1 MKNFLRQIVS
11 FNIISLVI
19 SLFVGCSSK
28 ENTPHPD
35 RQITVYLK
43 AIQQDSDP
51 SSSPTTRT
59 AIGGENLD
67 HTYWSERDTIELY
80 WRKTGSSDALNSGQP
95 CTCCEFGGTVSTF
108 STEMEALPSGS
119 YDYFAAYP
127 EPASVNG
134 TQITYDLPAEQ
145 PGTYCTPDLHAE
157 YTGNLDFMLATPLSS
172 QPNLDGDNTLTM
184 KFIHQC
190 HVIRIQVP
198 TGRNQWGS
206 PIRKLR
212 VEFPSPVVGKMTMD
226 LTDPTATPTLTE
238 GSNTVTA
245 VLSQP
250 LTESEEDDVNGN
262 YVWLFLCPGTVNGTV
277 RFTAYDEQD
286 NQITS
291 ISQQINREL
300 KAGRITPVNLTI
312 PGSLS
317 TTNLVFSITRNN
329 LGETPNTFT
338 VTAPEGALFCNGTN
352 QQEFQVNASNNYT
365 VSFYNQTNGVNH
377 SELIRTNGLTFTYD
391 SDNAIVSALQEIS
404 FEEETTENIDLTVP
418 YLYFEDF
425 ANITTNDAHADDNG
439 GTAYGLDDAGLPG
452 WTGSRW
458 KTEANTSLEIRTY
471 IGTSTSHTDHKFGR
485 VDSPPLSNLKPGKT
499 VSLQIVYDAGA
510 TTDASNRYPVCKFGS
525 TTQTGPIAGGYCATL
540 FGGDKSNPPSPAQ
553 TYAVALGGT
562 PTTMTDINHTH
573 ALSGCTAATR
583 LTWFID
589 YEGSGTV
596 TAKTYYLYL
605 DNIRVSIAQ

>member
-43 AIQQDSDP
+43 AIQPGSDP

-190 HVIRIQVP
+190 HVMRIQVP

-245 VLSQP
+245 VLSKP

-391 SDNAIVSALQEIS
+391 SNNAIVSELQEIS
-404 FEEETTENIDLTVP
+404 FEEETTANINLTVP
-418 YLYFEDF
+418 YLLYEDF
-425 ANITTNDAHADDNG
+425 SDVNSFDYETDRSTSNPDAIWLNQ
-439 GTAYGLDDAGLPG
+439 YGLTG
-452 WTGSRW
+452 WSGTRVGVETGKAMRISVRHE
-458 KTEANTSLEIRTY
+458 TVAQY
-471 IGTSTSHTDHKFGR
+471 PGR
-485 VDSPPLSNLKPGKT
+485 VDSPPLSAIKEGHSVKVRFSFNAGQTSEWVRCKVGVT
-499 VSLQIVYDAGA
+499 TENSLHSGN
-510 TTDASNRYPVCKFGS
+510 TEPEGGS
-525 TTQTGPIAGGYCATL
+525 TETQ
-540 FGGDKSNPPSPAQ
+540 F
-553 TYAVALGGT
+553 ALNADYNNIPNEYT
-562 PTTMTDINHTH
+562 FQSESF
-573 ALSGCTAATR
+573 LQSCTNQTR
-583 LTWFID
+583 LSWNVVREYGLGNAFQMQTWFI
-589 YEGSGTV
+589 
-596 TAKTYYLYL
+596 YL
-605 DNIRVSIAQ
+605 DNIRVSIIQ

>member
-51 SSSPTTRT
+51 SSNPTTRT

-127 EPASVNG
+127 EPASVSG

-145 PGTYCTPDLHAE
+145 PGTYCPPDLHAE

-190 HVIRIQVP
+190 HVMRIQVP

-206 PIRKLR
+206 PIHKLR

-262 YVWLFLCPGTVNGTV
+262 YVWLFLCPGTVNGTL
-277 RFTAYDEQD
+277 RFIAYDEQD

-317 TTNLVFSITRNN
+317 TTNLVFSITGNN

-391 SDNAIVSALQEIS
+391 SDNAIVSEIQKIA
-404 FEEETTENIDLTVP
+404 FEEEASENIDLTVP
-418 YLYFEDF
+418 YLLYEDF
-425 ANITTNDAHADDNG
+425 STVNSFDYETDRILINPDATWLDQ
-439 GTAYGLDDAGLPG
+439 YGLTGWSGTRVGVEAGKAMRISVRHETVAQYP
-452 WTGSRW
+452 
-458 KTEANTSLEIRTY
+458 
-471 IGTSTSHTDHKFGR
+471 GR
-485 VDSPPLSNLKPGKT
+485 VDSPPLSAIKKGHSVKVRLSFN
-499 VSLQIVYDAGA
+499 AGQ
-510 TTDASNRYPVCKFGS
+510 TSEWVRCKVGV
-525 TTQTGPIAGGYCATL
+525 TTQNDLHSGNTEPEGGFTETQ
-540 FGGDKSNPPSPAQ
+540 F
-553 TYAVALGGT
+553 ALDADYNNIPNAYT
-562 PTTMTDINHTH
+562 FQSESF
-573 ALSGCTAATR
+573 LQSCTNQTR
-583 LTWFID
+583 LSWNVVRNYDFWGNGWESSTWFI
-589 YEGSGTV
+589 
-596 TAKTYYLYL
+596 YL
-605 DNIRVSIAQ
+605 DNIRVSIVQ

>member
-43 AIQQDSDP
+43 AIQPGSDP

-206 PIRKLR
+206 PIHKLR

-391 SDNAIVSALQEIS
+391 SDNAIVSELQEIS
-404 FEEETTENIDLTVP
+404 FEEETTANIDLTVP
-418 YLYFEDF
+418 YLLYEDF
-425 ANITTNDAHADDNG
+425 SDVNSFDYETDRSTSNPNAIWLDQ
-439 GTAYGLDDAGLPG
+439 YGLLG
-452 WTGSRW
+452 WSGTRVGVETGKAMRISVRHE
-458 KTEANTSLEIRTY
+458 TVAQY
-471 IGTSTSHTDHKFGR
+471 PGR
-485 VDSPPLSNLKPGKT
+485 VDSPPLSAIKEGHSVKVRFSFNAGQTSEWVRCKVGVT
-499 VSLQIVYDAGA
+499 TENSLHSGN
-510 TTDASNRYPVCKFGS
+510 TEPEGGS
-525 TTQTGPIAGGYCATL
+525 TETQ
-540 FGGDKSNPPSPAQ
+540 F
-553 TYAVALGGT
+553 ALNADYNNIPNEYT
-562 PTTMTDINHTH
+562 FQSESF
-573 ALSGCTAATR
+573 LQSCTNQTR
-583 LTWFID
+583 LSWNVVREYGLGNAFQMQTWFI
-589 YEGSGTV
+589 
-596 TAKTYYLYL
+596 YL
-605 DNIRVSIAQ
+605 DNIRVSIIQ

>member
-43 AIQQDSDP
+43 AIQPGSDP

-190 HVIRIQVP
+190 HVMRIQVP

-212 VEFPSPVVGKMTMD
+212 IEFPSPVVGKMTMD
-226 LTDPTATPTLTE
+226 LTNPTATPTLTE

-245 VLSQP
+245 VLSKP

-391 SDNAIVSALQEIS
+391 SENAIVSELQKIS
-404 FEEETTENIDLTVP
+404 FEEETTANIDLTVP
-418 YLYFEDF
+418 YLLYEDF
-425 ANITTNDAHADDNG
+425 SDINSFDYETDRRGISNPDAIWLDQ
-439 GTAYGLDDAGLPG
+439 YGLTG
-452 WTGSRW
+452 WSGTRVGVETGKAMRISVRHE
-458 KTEANTSLEIRTY
+458 TAAQY
-471 IGTSTSHTDHKFGR
+471 PGR
-485 VDSPPLSNLKPGKT
+485 VDSPPLSAIKEGHSVKVRFSFNAGQTSEWVRCKVGVT
-499 VSLQIVYDAGA
+499 TENSLHSGNTEPEGGFTETQFALDADYNNIPNA
-510 TTDASNRYPVCKFGS
+510 YTFQSESFLQS
-525 TTQTGPIAGGYCATL
+525 
-540 FGGDKSNPPSPAQ
+540 
-553 TYAVALGGT
+553 
-562 PTTMTDINHTH
+562 
-573 ALSGCTAATR
+573 CTNQTR
-583 LTWFID
+583 LSWNVVRKYSVLGNGGSFRTWFI
-589 YEGSGTV
+589 
-596 TAKTYYLYL
+596 YL
-605 DNIRVSIAQ
+605 DNIRVSIVQ

>member
-127 EPASVNG
+127 EPASVSG

-190 HVIRIQVP
+190 HVMRIQVP

-245 VLSQP
+245 VLSKP

-391 SDNAIVSALQEIS
+391 SNNAIVSELQEIS
-404 FEEETTENIDLTVP
+404 FEEETTANIDLTVP
-418 YLYFEDF
+418 YLLYEDF
-425 ANITTNDAHADDNG
+425 SDINSFDYETDRSTSNPDAIWLDQ
-439 GTAYGLDDAGLPG
+439 YGLTG
-452 WTGSRW
+452 WSGTRVGVETGKAMRISVRHE
-458 KTEANTSLEIRTY
+458 TVAQY
-471 IGTSTSHTDHKFGR
+471 PGR
-485 VDSPPLSNLKPGKT
+485 VDSPPLSAIKEGHSVKVRFSFNAGQTSEWVRCKVGVT
-499 VSLQIVYDAGA
+499 TENSLHSGN
-510 TTDASNRYPVCKFGS
+510 TEPEGGS
-525 TTQTGPIAGGYCATL
+525 TETQ
-540 FGGDKSNPPSPAQ
+540 F
-553 TYAVALGGT
+553 ALNADYNNIPNEYT
-562 PTTMTDINHTH
+562 FQSESF
-573 ALSGCTAATR
+573 LQSCTNQTR
-583 LTWFID
+583 LSWNVVREYGLGNAFQMQTWFI
-589 YEGSGTV
+589 
-596 TAKTYYLYL
+596 YL
-605 DNIRVSIAQ
+605 DNIRVSIIQ

>member
-51 SSSPTTRT
+51 SSNPTTRT

-127 EPASVNG
+127 EPASVSG

-190 HVIRIQVP
+190 HVMRIQVP

-206 PIRKLR
+206 PIHKLR

-245 VLSQP
+245 VLSKP

-391 SDNAIVSALQEIS
+391 SDNAIVSELQEIS
-404 FEEETTENIDLTVP
+404 FEEETTANINLTVP
-418 YLYFEDF
+418 YLLYEDF
-425 ANITTNDAHADDNG
+425 SDVNSFDYETDRSTSNPDAIWLDQ
-439 GTAYGLDDAGLPG
+439 YGLTG
-452 WTGSRW
+452 WSGTRVGVETGKAMRISVRHE
-458 KTEANTSLEIRTY
+458 TVAQY
-471 IGTSTSHTDHKFGR
+471 PGR
-485 VDSPPLSNLKPGKT
+485 VDSPPLSAIKEGHSVKVRFSFNAGQTSEWVRCKVGVT
-499 VSLQIVYDAGA
+499 TENSLHSGN
-510 TTDASNRYPVCKFGS
+510 TEPEGGS
-525 TTQTGPIAGGYCATL
+525 TETQ
-540 FGGDKSNPPSPAQ
+540 F
-553 TYAVALGGT
+553 ALNADYNNIPNEYT
-562 PTTMTDINHTH
+562 FQSESF
-573 ALSGCTAATR
+573 LQSCTNQTR
-583 LTWFID
+583 LSWNVVREYGWGNAFQMQTWFI
-589 YEGSGTV
+589 
-596 TAKTYYLYL
+596 YL
-605 DNIRVSIAQ
+605 DNIRVSIIQ

>member
-43 AIQQDSDP
+43 AIQPGSDP

-190 HVIRIQVP
+190 HVMRIQVP

-212 VEFPSPVVGKMTMD
+212 IEFPSPVVGKMTMD
-226 LTDPTATPTLTE
+226 LTNPTATPTLTE

-245 VLSQP
+245 VLSKP

-391 SDNAIVSALQEIS
+391 SNNAIVSELQEIS
-404 FEEETTENIDLTVP
+404 FEEETTANIDLTVP
-418 YLYFEDF
+418 YLLYEDF
-425 ANITTNDAHADDNG
+425 SDVNSFDYETDRSTSNPDAIWLNQ
-439 GTAYGLDDAGLPG
+439 YGLTG
-452 WTGSRW
+452 WSGTRVGVETGKAMRISVRHE
-458 KTEANTSLEIRTY
+458 TIAQY
-471 IGTSTSHTDHKFGR
+471 PGR
-485 VDSPPLSNLKPGKT
+485 VDSPPLSAIKEGHSVKVRLSFN
-499 VSLQIVYDAGA
+499 AGQ
-510 TTDASNRYPVCKFGS
+510 TSEWVRCKVGV
-525 TTQTGPIAGGYCATL
+525 TTQNDLHSGNTEPEGGFTETQ
-540 FGGDKSNPPSPAQ
+540 F
-553 TYAVALGGT
+553 ALDADYNNIPNAYT
-562 PTTMTDINHTH
+562 FQSESF
-573 ALSGCTAATR
+573 LQSCTNQTR
-583 LTWFID
+583 LSWNVVREYDFWGNGGSFRTWFI
-589 YEGSGTV
+589 
-596 TAKTYYLYL
+596 YL
-605 DNIRVSIAQ
+605 DNIRVSIVQ

>member
-43 AIQQDSDP
+43 AIQPGSDP

-317 TTNLVFSITRNN
+317 TTNLVFSITGNN

-418 YLYFEDF
+418 YLLYEDF
-425 ANITTNDAHADDNG
+425 SDINSFDYETDRSTSNPNAIWLDQ
-439 GTAYGLDDAGLPG
+439 YGLLG
-452 WTGSRW
+452 WSGTRVGVETGKAMRISVRHE
-458 KTEANTSLEIRTY
+458 TIAQY
-471 IGTSTSHTDHKFGR
+471 PGR
-485 VDSPPLSNLKPGKT
+485 VDSPPLSAIKEGHSVKVRLSFNAGQTSEWVRCKVGVT
-499 VSLQIVYDAGA
+499 TENSLHSGN
-510 TTDASNRYPVCKFGS
+510 TEPEGGLTE
-525 TTQTGPIAGGYCATL
+525 TQ
-540 FGGDKSNPPSPAQ
+540 F
-553 TYAVALGGT
+553 ALNADYNNIPNAYT
-562 PTTMTDINHTH
+562 FQSESF
-573 ALSGCTAATR
+573 LQSCTNQTR
-583 LTWFID
+583 LSWNVVRKYDLWGNGGAFQTWFI
-589 YEGSGTV
+589 
-596 TAKTYYLYL
+596 YL
-605 DNIRVSIAQ
+605 DNIRVSIIQ

>member
-43 AIQQDSDP
+43 AIQPGSDP

-391 SDNAIVSALQEIS
+391 SNNAIVSELQEIS
-404 FEEETTENIDLTVP
+404 FEEETTANIDLTVP
-418 YLYFEDF
+418 YLLYEDF
-425 ANITTNDAHADDNG
+425 SDINSFDYETDRSTSNPDAIWLDQ
-439 GTAYGLDDAGLPG
+439 YGLTG
-452 WTGSRW
+452 WSGTRVGVETGKAMRISVRHE
-458 KTEANTSLEIRTY
+458 TVAQY
-471 IGTSTSHTDHKFGR
+471 PGR
-485 VDSPPLSNLKPGKT
+485 VDSPPLSAIKEGHSVKVRFSFNAGQTSEWVRCKVGVT
-499 VSLQIVYDAGA
+499 TENSLHSGN
-510 TTDASNRYPVCKFGS
+510 TEPEGGLTE
-525 TTQTGPIAGGYCATL
+525 TQ
-540 FGGDKSNPPSPAQ
+540 F
-553 TYAVALGGT
+553 ALNADYNNIPNAYT
-562 PTTMTDINHTH
+562 FQSESF
-573 ALSGCTAATR
+573 LQSCTNQTR
-583 LTWFID
+583 LSWNVVRKYDLWGNGGAFQTWFI
-589 YEGSGTV
+589 
-596 TAKTYYLYL
+596 YL
-605 DNIRVSIAQ
+605 DNIRVSIVQ

>member
-127 EPASVNG
+127 EPASVSG

-145 PGTYCTPDLHAE
+145 PGTYCPPDLHAE

-190 HVIRIQVP
+190 HVMRIQVP

-206 PIRKLR
+206 PIHKLR

-391 SDNAIVSALQEIS
+391 SNNAIVSELQEIS
-404 FEEETTENIDLTVP
+404 FEEETTANIDLTVP
-418 YLYFEDF
+418 YLLYEDF
-425 ANITTNDAHADDNG
+425 SDINSFDYETDRSTSNPDAIWLDQ
-439 GTAYGLDDAGLPG
+439 YGLTG
-452 WTGSRW
+452 WSGTRVGVETGKAMRISVRHE
-458 KTEANTSLEIRTY
+458 TVAQY
-471 IGTSTSHTDHKFGR
+471 PGR
-485 VDSPPLSNLKPGKT
+485 VDSPPLSAIKEGHSVKVRFSFNAGQTSEWVRCKVGVT
-499 VSLQIVYDAGA
+499 TENSLHSGN
-510 TTDASNRYPVCKFGS
+510 TEPEGGS
-525 TTQTGPIAGGYCATL
+525 TETQ
-540 FGGDKSNPPSPAQ
+540 F
-553 TYAVALGGT
+553 ALNADYNNIPNEYT
-562 PTTMTDINHTH
+562 FQSESF
-573 ALSGCTAATR
+573 LQSCTNQTR
-583 LTWFID
+583 LSWNVVREYGLGNAFQMQTWFI
-589 YEGSGTV
+589 
-596 TAKTYYLYL
+596 YL
-605 DNIRVSIAQ
+605 DNIRVSIIQ

>member
-43 AIQQDSDP
+43 AIQPGSDP

-127 EPASVNG
+127 EPASVSG

-145 PGTYCTPDLHAE
+145 PGTYCPPDLHAE

-190 HVIRIQVP
+190 HVMRIQVP

-212 VEFPSPVVGKMTMD
+212 IEFPSPVVGKMTMD

-317 TTNLVFSITRNN
+317 TTNLVFSITGNN

-391 SDNAIVSALQEIS
+391 SNNAIVSELQEIS
-404 FEEETTENIDLTVP
+404 FEEETTANIDLTVP
-418 YLYFEDF
+418 YLLYEDF
-425 ANITTNDAHADDNG
+425 SDINSFDYETDRSTSNPDAIWLDQ
-439 GTAYGLDDAGLPG
+439 YGLTG
-452 WTGSRW
+452 WSGTRVGVETGKAMRISVRHE
-458 KTEANTSLEIRTY
+458 TVAQY
-471 IGTSTSHTDHKFGR
+471 PGR
-485 VDSPPLSNLKPGKT
+485 VDSPPLSAIKEGHSVKVRLSFN
-499 VSLQIVYDAGA
+499 AGQ
-510 TTDASNRYPVCKFGS
+510 TSEWVRCKVGV
-525 TTQTGPIAGGYCATL
+525 TTQNDLHSGNTEPEGGFTETQ
-540 FGGDKSNPPSPAQ
+540 F
-553 TYAVALGGT
+553 ALDADYNNIPNAYT
-562 PTTMTDINHTH
+562 FQSESF
-573 ALSGCTAATR
+573 LQSCTNQTR
-583 LTWFID
+583 LSWNVVREYDFWGNGGSFRTWFI
-589 YEGSGTV
+589 
-596 TAKTYYLYL
+596 YL
-605 DNIRVSIAQ
+605 DNIRVSIVQ

>member
-43 AIQQDSDP
+43 AIQPGSDP

-127 EPASVNG
+127 EPASVSG

-145 PGTYCTPDLHAE
+145 PGTYCPPDLHAE

-190 HVIRIQVP
+190 HVMRIQVP

-206 PIRKLR
+206 PIHKLR

-338 VTAPEGALFCNGTN
+338 VTAPEGALFCNGAN

-391 SDNAIVSALQEIS
+391 SNNAIVSELQEIS
-404 FEEETTENIDLTVP
+404 FEEETTANIDLTVP
-418 YLYFEDF
+418 YLLYEDF
-425 ANITTNDAHADDNG
+425 SDINSFDYETDRSTSNPDAIWLDQ
-439 GTAYGLDDAGLPG
+439 YGLTG
-452 WTGSRW
+452 WSGTRVGVETGKAMRISVRHE
-458 KTEANTSLEIRTY
+458 TVAQY
-471 IGTSTSHTDHKFGR
+471 PGR
-485 VDSPPLSNLKPGKT
+485 VDSPPLSAIKEGHSVKVRFSFNAGQTSEWVRCKVGVT
-499 VSLQIVYDAGA
+499 TENSLHSGN
-510 TTDASNRYPVCKFGS
+510 TEPEGGS
-525 TTQTGPIAGGYCATL
+525 TETQ
-540 FGGDKSNPPSPAQ
+540 F
-553 TYAVALGGT
+553 ALNADYNNIPNEYT
-562 PTTMTDINHTH
+562 FQSESF
-573 ALSGCTAATR
+573 LQSCTNQTR
-583 LTWFID
+583 LSWNVVREYGLGNAFQMQTWFI
-589 YEGSGTV
+589 
-596 TAKTYYLYL
+596 YL
-605 DNIRVSIAQ
+605 DNIRVSIIQ

>member
-80 WRKTGSSDALNSGQP
+80 WRTTGSSDALNNGQP
-95 CTCCEFGGTVSTF
+95 FSCYRFEGTVSTF

-127 EPASVNG
+127 EPASVSG

-172 QPNLDGDNTLTM
+172 QPNLDGNNTLTM

-190 HVIRIQVP
+190 HVMRIQVP

-206 PIRKLR
+206 PIHKLR

-391 SDNAIVSALQEIS
+391 SDNAIVSELQEIS
-404 FEEETTENIDLTVP
+404 FEEETTANINLTVP
-418 YLYFEDF
+418 YLLYEDF
-425 ANITTNDAHADDNG
+425 SDINSFDYETDRSTSNPDAIWLDQ
-439 GTAYGLDDAGLPG
+439 YGLTG
-452 WTGSRW
+452 WSGTRVGVETGKAMRISVRHE
-458 KTEANTSLEIRTY
+458 TAAQY
-471 IGTSTSHTDHKFGR
+471 PGR
-485 VDSPPLSNLKPGKT
+485 VDSPPLSAIKEGHSVKVRFSFNAGQTSEWVRCKVGVT
-499 VSLQIVYDAGA
+499 TENSLHSGN
-510 TTDASNRYPVCKFGS
+510 TEPEGGS
-525 TTQTGPIAGGYCATL
+525 TETQ
-540 FGGDKSNPPSPAQ
+540 F
-553 TYAVALGGT
+553 ALNADYNNIPNEYT
-562 PTTMTDINHTH
+562 FQSESF
-573 ALSGCTAATR
+573 LQSCTNQTR
-583 LTWFID
+583 LSWNVVREYGWGNAFQMQTWFI
-589 YEGSGTV
+589 
-596 TAKTYYLYL
+596 YL
-605 DNIRVSIAQ
+605 DNIRVSIIQ

>member
-43 AIQQDSDP
+43 AIQPGSDP

-127 EPASVNG
+127 EPASVSG

-145 PGTYCTPDLHAE
+145 PGTYCPPDLHAE

-190 HVIRIQVP
+190 HVMRIQVP

-206 PIRKLR
+206 PIHKLR

-391 SDNAIVSALQEIS
+391 SDNAIVSELQEIS
-404 FEEETTENIDLTVP
+404 FEEETTANIDLTVP
-418 YLYFEDF
+418 YLLYEDF
-425 ANITTNDAHADDNG
+425 SDVNSFDYETDRSTSNPNAIWLDQ
-439 GTAYGLDDAGLPG
+439 YGLLG
-452 WTGSRW
+452 WSGTRVGVETGKAMRISVRHE
-458 KTEANTSLEIRTY
+458 TVAQY
-471 IGTSTSHTDHKFGR
+471 PGR
-485 VDSPPLSNLKPGKT
+485 VDSPPLSAIKEGHSVKVRFSFNAGQTSEWVRCKVGVT
-499 VSLQIVYDAGA
+499 TENSLHSGN
-510 TTDASNRYPVCKFGS
+510 TEPEGGS
-525 TTQTGPIAGGYCATL
+525 TETQ
-540 FGGDKSNPPSPAQ
+540 F
-553 TYAVALGGT
+553 ALNADYNNIPNEYT
-562 PTTMTDINHTH
+562 FQSESF
-573 ALSGCTAATR
+573 LQSCTNQTR
-583 LTWFID
+583 LSWNVVREYGLGNAFQMQTWFI
-589 YEGSGTV
+589 
-596 TAKTYYLYL
+596 YL
-605 DNIRVSIAQ
+605 DNIRVSIIQ

>member
-43 AIQQDSDP
+43 AIQQNSDP

-127 EPASVNG
+127 EPASVSG

-190 HVIRIQVP
+190 HVMRIQVP

-245 VLSQP
+245 VLSKP

-317 TTNLVFSITRNN
+317 TTNLVFSITGNN

-391 SDNAIVSALQEIS
+391 SDNAIVSELQEIS

-418 YLYFEDF
+418 YLLYEDF
-425 ANITTNDAHADDNG
+425 SDINSFDYETDRSTSNPDAIWLDQ
-439 GTAYGLDDAGLPG
+439 YGLTG
-452 WTGSRW
+452 WSGTRVGVETGKAMRISVRHE
-458 KTEANTSLEIRTY
+458 TVAQY
-471 IGTSTSHTDHKFGR
+471 PGR
-485 VDSPPLSNLKPGKT
+485 VDSPPLSAIKEGHSVKVRFSFNAGQTSEWVRCKVGVT
-499 VSLQIVYDAGA
+499 TENSLHSGN
-510 TTDASNRYPVCKFGS
+510 TEPEGGLTE
-525 TTQTGPIAGGYCATL
+525 TQ
-540 FGGDKSNPPSPAQ
+540 F
-553 TYAVALGGT
+553 ALNADYNNIPNAYT
-562 PTTMTDINHTH
+562 FQSESF
-573 ALSGCTAATR
+573 LQSCTNQTR
-583 LTWFID
+583 LSWNVVRKYDLWGNGGAFQTWFI
-589 YEGSGTV
+589 
-596 TAKTYYLYL
+596 YL
-605 DNIRVSIAQ
+605 DNIRVSIVQ

>member
-43 AIQQDSDP
+43 AIQPGSDP

-127 EPASVNG
+127 EPASVSG

-190 HVIRIQVP
+190 HVMRIQVP

-206 PIRKLR
+206 PIHKLR

-404 FEEETTENIDLTVP
+404 FEEETTANIDLTVP
-418 YLYFEDF
+418 YLLYEDF
-425 ANITTNDAHADDNG
+425 SDINSFDYETDRSTSNPDAIWLDQ
-439 GTAYGLDDAGLPG
+439 YGLTG
-452 WTGSRW
+452 WSGTRVGVETGKAMRISVRHE
-458 KTEANTSLEIRTY
+458 TVAQY
-471 IGTSTSHTDHKFGR
+471 PGR
-485 VDSPPLSNLKPGKT
+485 VDSPPLSAIKEGHSVKVRFSFNAGQTSEWVRCKVGVT
-499 VSLQIVYDAGA
+499 TENSLHSGN
-510 TTDASNRYPVCKFGS
+510 TEPEGGS
-525 TTQTGPIAGGYCATL
+525 TETQ
-540 FGGDKSNPPSPAQ
+540 F
-553 TYAVALGGT
+553 ALNADYNNIPNEYT
-562 PTTMTDINHTH
+562 FQSESF
-573 ALSGCTAATR
+573 LQSCTNQTR
-583 LTWFID
+583 LSWNVVREYGLGNAFQMQTWFI
-589 YEGSGTV
+589 
-596 TAKTYYLYL
+596 YL
-605 DNIRVSIAQ
+605 DNIRVSIIQ

>member
-127 EPASVNG
+127 EPASVSG

-145 PGTYCTPDLHAE
+145 PGTYCPPDLHAE

-190 HVIRIQVP
+190 HVMRIQVP

-206 PIRKLR
+206 PIHKLR

-338 VTAPEGALFCNGTN
+338 VTAPEGALFCNGAN

-391 SDNAIVSALQEIS
+391 SNNAIVSELQEIS
-404 FEEETTENIDLTVP
+404 FEEETTANIDLTVP
-418 YLYFEDF
+418 YLLYEDF
-425 ANITTNDAHADDNG
+425 SDINSFDYETDRSTSNPDAIWLDQ
-439 GTAYGLDDAGLPG
+439 YGLTG
-452 WTGSRW
+452 WSGTRVGVETGKAMRISVRH
-458 KTEANTSLEIRTY
+458 KTVAQY
-471 IGTSTSHTDHKFGR
+471 PGR
-485 VDSPPLSNLKPGKT
+485 VDSPPLSAIKEGHSVKVRFSFNAGQTSEWVRCKVGVT
-499 VSLQIVYDAGA
+499 TENSLHSGN
-510 TTDASNRYPVCKFGS
+510 TEPEGGS
-525 TTQTGPIAGGYCATL
+525 TETQ
-540 FGGDKSNPPSPAQ
+540 F
-553 TYAVALGGT
+553 ALNADYNNIPNEYT
-562 PTTMTDINHTH
+562 FQSESF
-573 ALSGCTAATR
+573 LQSCTNQTR
-583 LTWFID
+583 LSWNVVREYGLGNAFQMQTWFI
-589 YEGSGTV
+589 
-596 TAKTYYLYL
+596 YL
-605 DNIRVSIAQ
+605 DNIRVSIIQ

>member
-127 EPASVNG
+127 EPASVSG

-145 PGTYCTPDLHAE
+145 PGTYCPPDLHAE

-190 HVIRIQVP
+190 HVMRIQVP

-206 PIRKLR
+206 PIHKLR

-317 TTNLVFSITRNN
+317 TTNLVFSITGNN

-391 SDNAIVSALQEIS
+391 SNNAIVSELQEIS
-404 FEEETTENIDLTVP
+404 FEEETTANIDLTVP
-418 YLYFEDF
+418 YLLYEDF
-425 ANITTNDAHADDNG
+425 SDINSFDYETDRSTSNPDAIWLDQ
-439 GTAYGLDDAGLPG
+439 YGLLG
-452 WTGSRW
+452 WSGTRVGVETGKAMRISVRHE
-458 KTEANTSLEIRTY
+458 TIAQY
-471 IGTSTSHTDHKFGR
+471 PGR
-485 VDSPPLSNLKPGKT
+485 VDSPPLSAIKEGHSVKVRLSFNAGQTSEWVRCKVGVT
-499 VSLQIVYDAGA
+499 TENSLHSGN
-510 TTDASNRYPVCKFGS
+510 TEPEGGLTE
-525 TTQTGPIAGGYCATL
+525 TQ
-540 FGGDKSNPPSPAQ
+540 F
-553 TYAVALGGT
+553 ALNADYNNIPNAYT
-562 PTTMTDINHTH
+562 FQSESF
-573 ALSGCTAATR
+573 LQSCTNQTR
-583 LTWFID
+583 LSWNVVRKYDLWGNGGAFQTWFI
-589 YEGSGTV
+589 
-596 TAKTYYLYL
+596 YL
-605 DNIRVSIAQ
+605 DNIRVSIIQ